1 MSSRVRLKVP
11 PPSANLGPGF
21 DCLGLALDIY
31 NTVTVEPAP
40 HLSISISGEGASS
53 LPRDEENLVF
63 KAWKAY
69 FSRLG
74 ERAPTASF
82 ICENRIPLRRGLGSS
97 AAAVVA
103 GLLAAEAFSGGSQSR
118 EELLPLAAS
127 LEGHPDNVTP

>member
-11 PPSANLGPGF
+11 ATSANLGPGF

-40 HLSISISGEGASS
+40 HLSLSISGAGAGELAPGEGT
-53 LPRDEENLVF
+53 LVF

-82 ICENRIPLRRGLGSS
+82 SCENRIPLRRGLGSS

-103 GLLAAEAFSGGSQSR
+103 GLLAAEA
-118 EELLPLAAS
+118 
-127 LEGHPDNVTP
+127 